1 MVVTGDPSQVD
12 LPRGVRSGLADA
24 IRRLKKIDGVHVT
37 RLGKEDIVRHAVVQR
52 ILEAYGKTDQTK

>member
-24 IRRLKKIDGVHVT
+24 AKRLKKVDGIRIT
-37 RLGKEDIVRHAVVQR
+37 KLGKEDIVRHMVVQR
-52 ILEAYGKTDQTK
+52 ILEAYGKFDSTK